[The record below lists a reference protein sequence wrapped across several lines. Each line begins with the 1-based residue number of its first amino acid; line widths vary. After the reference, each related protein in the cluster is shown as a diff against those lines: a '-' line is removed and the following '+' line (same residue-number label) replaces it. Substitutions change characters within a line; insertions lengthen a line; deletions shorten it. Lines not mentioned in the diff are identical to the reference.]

1 MKGRIKDLLQ
11 LLLRFLIVVWIWTF
25 GLLFLGLFC
34 LCYKTKEFIQ
44 IRVLKREP

>member
-11 LLLRFLIVVWIWTF
+11 LLLRILIVIWIWTF
-25 GLLFLGLFC
+25 GLLFLGLFWVC
-34 LCYKTKEFIQ
+34 LKTKHFIQ